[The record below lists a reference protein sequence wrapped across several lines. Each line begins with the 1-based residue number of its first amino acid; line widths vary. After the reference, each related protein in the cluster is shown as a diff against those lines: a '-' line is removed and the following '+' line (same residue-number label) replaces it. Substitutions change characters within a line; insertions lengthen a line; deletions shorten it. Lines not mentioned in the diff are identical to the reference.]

1 MQYLNKAASRV
12 TSSLKQSSLSKYIAC
27 AVHPHVWHIS
37 SRVQGTT
44 WETHE
49 NCRVE
54 EAAFQ
59 FWKCEF
65 PHQVSQCKWE
75 VMHDLTNLVHSVC
88 LAALQKSGT
97 LSFAQESTCKGRVQ
111 FYVRNEGKI
120 RIWKKCRGRKNKC
133 VLYTTQVTN
142 DMHTFMF
149 IYKYK
154 QKDSESLGESST
166 PQAYMVV
173 SHKFLPRSNSCKDL
187 ALPDFNRL
195 VLWDIW
201 KDDQDLVWFK
211 WPMTL
216 KPKAQVI

>member
-1 MQYLNKAASRV
+1 MCC
-12 TSSLKQSSLSKYIAC
+12 TSSRLAHKQQSARHNLGNPWKLQSWRGSLSVLKMWIPSPGKSVQVRGDAWSHKPGPQCMFSRPAKIWHNELCTGKYLQ
-27 AVHPHVWHIS
+27 
-37 SRVQGTT
+37 RQGTVLCT
-44 WETHE
+44 
-49 NCRVE
+49 
-54 EAAFQ
+54 
-59 FWKCEF
+59 
-65 PHQVSQCKWE
+65 KW
-75 VMHDLTNLVHSVC
+75 
-88 LAALQKSGT
+88 
-97 LSFAQESTCKGRVQ
+97 
-111 FYVRNEGKI
+111 GKI

-133 VLYTTQVTN
+133 ILYTTHVTN

>member
-1 MQYLNKAASRV
+1 MCC
-12 TSSLKQSSLSKYIAC
+12 TSSRLAHKQQSARHNLGNPWKLQSWRGSLSVLKMWI
-27 AVHPHVWHIS
+27 PS
-37 SRVQGTT
+37 PGKSVQVRGDA
-44 WETHE
+44 WSH
-49 NCRVE
+49 
-54 EAAFQ
+54 
-59 FWKCEF
+59 
-65 PHQVSQCKWE
+65 
-75 VMHDLTNLVHSVC
+75 NLVHSVC

-97 LSFAQESTCKGRVQ
+97 MSFAQESNCKGRVQ

-133 VLYTTQVTN
+133 ILYTTQVTN